1 MLKNLL
7 IDLLNFLILYH
18 RLSHV
23 VLSTQLK
30 FKVVTFCCYS

>member
-18 RLSHV
+18 RLSYV

-30 FKVVTFCCYS
+30 FKVVKFCCYS